1 MQTIKRIVLIFAF
14 AGAVQAQSQM
24 HYFSTGNPFPVWQK
38 ITVAN
43 SGSNFT
49 VTCVPTTTNCGSAT
63 IAKAAATTQSVVV
76 YALPANG
83 YIASCPQIK
92 STTAFTGTFVT
103 LTGTLGT
110 TQSGT
115 FYTSSLYDLMGAV
128 SATNFAPATGLCVG
142 LGSTTRSATNLTL
155 NLISTVANV
164 SGATAG
170 VVEIQF
176 LITVM
181 P

>member
-1 MQTIKRIVLIFAF
+1 MQNLKRLVLLLAL
-14 AGAVQAQSQM
+14 AAAVQAQGMMS
-24 HYFSTGNPFPVWQK
+24 YSATGNKFPVWQK

-49 VTCVPTTTNCGSAT
+49 VTCVPTTTNCGTAT
-63 IAKAAATTQSVVV
+63 VAKAGATAQSVVL

-155 NLISTVANV
+155 NLISTVANI

-176 LITVM
+176 LVSVM